1 MLRLD
6 DRSSPLE
13 PHEIHLSR
21 SLRGRRGFTVVE
33 LMMGVSIAGVLATLG
48 TYSVRNH
55 VNSSKSVEAVAM
67 LGEMRAS
74 AVGAS
79 MGLDQAGLEFG
90 RVIAFGPPAGKGNGN
105 GNNGN
110 GNGNGNNGNGNGNS
124 GNGNGN
130 GGGPKGD
137 VDGDGNHG
145 HGNNPGGCDPSN
157 PGNGHRCQEAGGG
170 EDQGDDTGGGDVGG
184 DVGGGDTSEED
195 GGGGE
200 ATGGGAGS
208 APREQVR
215 LCGTAKPVPASIE
228 SVRGRRYQSPPA
240 AWRTGDASSGWTC
253 LKLSRSEPQ
262 HYQYGYDVGSS
273 AAAGGEGTGGT
284 GFTAW
289 ARGDLDGDGR
299 TSWFTIEGSVVDG
312 QLVTAPRVNVIDPHE

>member
-1 MLRLD
+1 MVGTMAMLRLD

-105 GNNGN
+105 GNNGT
-110 GNGNGNNGNGNGNS
+110 GNGNS

-145 HGNNPGGCDPSN
+145 HGNDPGGCDLGN
-157 PGNGHRCQEAGGG
+157 AGNGHECAEGGG
-170 EDQGDDTGGGDVGG
+170 
-184 DVGGGDTSEED
+184 SN
-195 GGGGE
+195 
-200 ATGGGAGS
+200 
-208 APREQVR
+208 
-215 LCGTAKPVPASIE
+215 
-228 SVRGRRYQSPPA
+228 
-240 AWRTGDASSGWTC
+240 SGNGNGNGNGNNGNGNGNGN
-253 LKLSRSEPQ
+253 S
-262 HYQYGYDVGSS
+262 GNGN
-273 AAAGGEGTGGT
+273 G
-284 GFTAW
+284 
-289 ARGDLDGDGR
+289 
-299 TSWFTIEGSVVDG
+299 
-312 QLVTAPRVNVIDPHE
+312 